1 MKMKKTLRVTGVV
14 LLAALLF
21 AGCANPVDDGS
32 QTTVDTVTVN
42 PSVET
47 IPRGGNHVFH
57 AEVAG
62 DNVYDQSVTWQVE
75 GNSSELTVFDA
86 EGKLSVAEEETAET
100 LSVIATS
107 ALDSSGKGYATVT
120 VAPKTAA
127 KPAAIGAAPQ
137 VTPKGSTGLTVA
149 WEAVEGALSY
159 EVYAGTTPESA
170 EKTGG
175 DVVGTSVDIANLN
188 PATAYYVRVRAKND
202 AGTGPWSPISAA
214 VSTEAATG
222 NETPGPEEKP
232 QEPGKETTPP
242 ITPEETGEPPA
253 AIAAAPLALPDGF
266 NRIAVS
272 WTAVEGAL
280 SYEVYAGSSPETAV
294 QTGDDVAGTSVVLSD
309 LAASTSYYVK
319 VRAKNAAGTGPFSPP
334 SAAARSSDALPS
346 GFLAAQDHWGSG
358 VGDGYKIDAS
368 GRIEYLGVES
378 VTDEYEGAYS
388 FVANIKYHV
397 QFPQETVSSR
407 GGEQVGGASGVF
419 IIEYADPLPTP
430 GGLALPGSFQAIYY
444 WGLGTNHPGVAY
456 PSNAAKGLPQVF
468 MANAANLAAT
478 SPEFANNGEDASTGV
493 NPETQTLP
501 QAIAKFTLEKRNL
514 WVAYGVVYP
523 QMKDFTIMF

>member
-1 MKMKKTLRVTGVV
+1 MKMKKARRVTGVV

-32 QTTVDTVTVN
+32 QTTVDAVTVS

-47 IPRGGNHVFH
+47 IPRGGNKVFS
-57 AEVAG
+57 AEVTG
-62 DNVYDQSVTWQVE
+62 DNVYNQSVTWQVE
-75 GNSSELTVFDA
+75 GNSSERTAFDA

-120 VAPKTAA
+120 VAPKAA
-127 KPAAIGAAPQ
+127 GIPAAIVAAPQ
-137 VTPKGSTGLTVA
+137 VTPKGSTGLAVA
-149 WEAVEGALSY
+149 WEAAEGASSY

-170 EKTGG
+170 VKTGG
-175 DVVGTSVDIANLN
+175 DVAGTSVDLTGLS
-188 PATAYYVRVRAKND
+188 PATAYYVRVRAKNA

-214 VSTEAATG
+214 VSTEAAT
-222 NETPGPEEKP
+222 
-232 QEPGKETTPP
+232 EPGNGTTPP
-242 ITPEETGEPPA
+242 KTPEETDAPPA
-253 AIAAAPLALPDGF
+253 AVAAAPLALPDGF

-294 QTGDDVAGTSVVLSD
+294 RTGDDVAGTGVVLSG
-309 LAASTSYYVK
+309 LAASTTYYVK

-334 SAAARSSDALPS
+334 SAAARSSDALPP
-346 GFLAAQDHWGSG
+346 GFLVAQDHWGSG
-358 VGDGYKIDAS
+358 LGDGYKIDAS

-378 VTDEYEGAYS
+378 VTSAYEGAYS

-407 GGEQVGGASGVF
+407 GGEQVGGDSGVF

-430 GGLALPGSFQAIYY
+430 GGLTLPGSFQAIYY
-444 WGLGTNHPGVAY
+444 WGLGTNHPGAAY
-456 PSNAAKGLPQVF
+456 PANAAKGLPQVF

-478 SPEFANNGEDASTGV
+478 SPEFANNGEDASAGV

-523 QMKDFTIMF
+523 QMQDFKIMF

>member
-1 MKMKKTLRVTGVV
+1 MKMKKAWCVTGAV

-21 AGCANPVDDGS
+21 AGCANAVGGGT
-32 QTTVDTVTVN
+32 QTTVDTVTVS

-47 IPRGGNHVFH
+47 IPRGGNKVFS
-57 AEVAG
+57 AEVTG
-62 DNVYDQSVTWQVE
+62 NNVHDQSVTWQVE
-75 GNSSELTVFDA
+75 GNHSERTVFDA
-86 EGKLSVAEEETAET
+86 AGKLSVAEEETAET

-120 VAPKTAA
+120 VAPAA
-127 KPAAIGAAPQ
+127 GAPGAIAAAPQ
-137 VTPKGSTGLTVA
+137 VTPIGSTGLAVA
-149 WEAVEGALSY
+149 WEAAEGASSY

-170 EKTGG
+170 VKIGG
-175 DVVGTSVDIANLN
+175 DVAGTSVDLAGLI
-188 PATAYYVRVRAKND
+188 PATPYYVRVRAKNA

-222 NETPGPEEKP
+222 NEGVGPGEETT
-232 QEPGKETTPP
+232 EPGNETTPSE
-242 ITPEETGEPPA
+242 TPEETGSPPA

-272 WTAVEGAL
+272 WTAAEGAL

-294 QTGDDVAGTSVVLSD
+294 KTGDDVVGTGVVLSG
-309 LAASTSYYVK
+309 LAASTAYYVK

-334 SAAARSSDALPS
+334 SAAARTSDALPA
-346 GFLAAQDHWGSG
+346 GFLVAQDHWGSG

-378 VTDEYEGAYS
+378 VNSSYKGAYS

-407 GGEQVGGASGVF
+407 GGEQASGASGVF

-430 GGLALPGSFQAIYY
+430 GGLSLPGSFQAIYY
-444 WGLGTNHPGVAY
+444 WGLGTNHPGTAY
-456 PSNAAKGLPQVF
+456 PANAAKGLPQVF

-523 QMKDFTIMF
+523 QMQDFEILY

>member
-1 MKMKKTLRVTGVV
+1 MKMKKTRRVTGAV

-21 AGCANPVDDGS
+21 AGCANPAGEGS
-32 QTTVDTVTVN
+32 HTTVD
-42 PSVET
+42 
-47 IPRGGNHVFH
+47 
-57 AEVAG
+57 
-62 DNVYDQSVTWQVE
+62 
-75 GNSSELTVFDA
+75 
-86 EGKLSVAEEETAET
+86 
-100 LSVIATS
+100 ATTT
-107 ALDSSGKGYATVT
+107 G
-120 VAPKTAA
+120 
-127 KPAAIGAAPQ
+127 KPAAINAAPQ
-137 VTPKGSTGLTVA
+137 VTPKGSTGLAVA
-149 WEAVEGALSY
+149 WESAEGASAY

-170 EKTGG
+170 VKTGG
-175 DVVGTSVDIANLN
+175 DVAGTSVEIANLS
-188 PATAYYVRVRAKND
+188 PATAYYIRVRAKNA
-202 AGTGPWSPISAA
+202 AGTGPFSPTSAA

-222 NETPGPEEKP
+222 NGPE
-232 QEPGKETTPP
+232 
-242 ITPEETGEPPA
+242 GEGAPPA

-294 QTGDDVAGTSVVLSD
+294 KTGDDVAGTGVILSG
-309 LAASTSYYVK
+309 LAASTTYYVK

-334 SAAARSSDALPS
+334 SAAARTSDALPS

-378 VTDEYEGAYS
+378 VTDAYQGAYS
-388 FVANIKYHV
+388 FAANIKYHV

-407 GGEQVGGASGVF
+407 GGEKAGGDSGVF

-430 GGLALPGSFQAIYY
+430 GGLSLPGSFQAIYY
-444 WGLGTNHPGVAY
+444 WGLGTNHQGVAY
-456 PSNAAKGLPQVF
+456 PAGAAKGLPQVF

-493 NPETQTLP
+493 NPETQTLS

-523 QMKDFTIMF
+523 QMKDFEILY

>member
-1 MKMKKTLRVTGVV
+1 MKIKTTWR
-14 LLAALLF
+14 AAGIALFAAFLF
-21 AGCANPVDDGS
+21 AGCANPAGDGPQTSVDA
-32 QTTVDTVTVN
+32 VTVS

-47 IPRGGNHVFH
+47 IPRGGNRVFS
-57 AEVAG
+57 AEVTG
-62 DNVYDQSVTWQVE
+62 DNIHNQTVTWQVV
-75 GNSSELTVFDA
+75 GNSSELTAFDA

-107 ALDSSGKGYATVT
+107 ALDSAGKGYATVT
-120 VAPKTAA
+120 VVPKGAGS
-127 KPAAIGAAPQ
+127 KPAAIAAAPQ
-137 VTPKGSTGLTVA
+137 VTPQGSTGLAVS

-170 EKTGG
+170 AKIG
-175 DVVGTSVDIANLN
+175 DDVAGTSVEITGLS

-202 AGTGPWSPISAA
+202 AGTGPFSPISAA
-214 VSTEAATG
+214 VSAGTATG
-222 NETPGPEEKP
+222 TEDPGS
-232 QEPGKETTPP
+232 KETT
-242 ITPEETGEPPA
+242 EPGNGTRPA
-253 AIAAAPLALPDGF
+253 AIAAAPLALPNGF
-266 NRIAVS
+266 NRIALS

-280 SYEVYAGSSPETAV
+280 SYEVYAGTTPETAV
-294 QTGDDVAGTSVVLSD
+294 KTGDDVAGTGAVLSG
-309 LAASTSYYVK
+309 LADSTTYYLK

-334 SAAARSSDALPS
+334 SAAVRTSDAFPA
-346 GFLAAQDHWGSG
+346 GFLAAEDHWGSG
-358 VGDGYKIDAS
+358 VGDGYRINAS

-378 VTDEYEGAYS
+378 VTNEYEGAYS
-388 FVANIKYHV
+388 FVANIQYHV

-407 GGEQVGGASGVF
+407 GGEQVAGASGVF
-419 IIEYADPLPTP
+419 IIEYAEPLPTP
-430 GGLALPGSFQAIYY
+430 GGLSLPGKFQAIYY

-456 PSNAAKGLPQVF
+456 PANAAKGLPQVF
-468 MANAANLAAT
+468 MANSANLAAT

-523 QMKDFTIMF
+523 QMKDFAILY